1 MIDISKLPHRQNKNG
16 YWYTKCNGMWVI
28 TGRLVLADK
37 LGREL
42 LPTERVKYKDGNR
55 DNNHPDNLE
64 INEHKAWSSM
74 PLLETRIKR
83 LKARQTAL
91 VQQRELIDSNLI
103 NIEEELDQLR
113 EQLPP
118 TSTRRVV

>member
-64 INEHKAWSSM
+64 INTDKAWSSV
-74 PLLETRIKR
+74 PLLKTRLLRLTDRLNKLTVQFSELESNIENTSR
-83 LKARQTAL
+83 QIEELKA
-91 VQQRELIDSNLI
+91 LIQ
-103 NIEEELDQLR
+103 EEEL
-113 EQLPP
+113 
-118 TSTRRVV
+118 